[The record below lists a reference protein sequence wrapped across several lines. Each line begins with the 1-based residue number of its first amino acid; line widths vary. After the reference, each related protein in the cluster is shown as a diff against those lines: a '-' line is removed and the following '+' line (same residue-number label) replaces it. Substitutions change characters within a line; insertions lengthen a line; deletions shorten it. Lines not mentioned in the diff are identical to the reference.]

1 MAARGQIAT
10 DRLEAEAAR
19 PARNGVGRKHRD
31 KQPQTDGREHPDGH
45 TLRGP
50 SRQVADIQ
58 RARMLAAMVEE
69 VAERGVG
76 NVTVSDVV
84 TRSGVSRR
92 TFYEIFEDRE
102 DCFLAALDSTIGRLA
117 NVVVPAYEQ
126 KGTWQ
131 AKIRAALIVLLEYL
145 DREPRTGRL
154 VIVETLGAGH
164 KALERRRRG
173 IAQILTIV
181 DRGRQEGKTGASA
194 PPLTAEGVVGGV
206 LSVLHGRL
214 TQPDSGNLVELVNPL
229 TSMIVLPY
237 LGAAA
242 ARKEIERPIPKS
254 QPKRPAARRDPLQG
268 LDMRLTYRTV
278 RVLMAVATYPGSSNR
293 TVADGA
299 DIADQGQI
307 SKLLNRLHGL
317 GLIDNAGG
325 TPARGEPNAWT
336 LTARGWEVHATIAAQ
351 TSTS

>member
-1 MAARGQIAT
+1 
-10 DRLEAEAAR
+10 
-19 PARNGVGRKHRD
+19 
-31 KQPQTDGREHPDGH
+31 
-45 TLRGP
+45 
-50 SRQVADIQ
+50 
-58 RARMLAAMVEE
+58 MLAAMVEE
-69 VAERGVG
+69 VAERGVS

-84 TRSGVSRR
+84 ARSGVSRR

-102 DCFLAALDSTIGRLA
+102 DCFLAALDNAIGRLA
-117 NVVVPAYEQ
+117 KTVIPAYEQ

-131 AKIRAALIVLLEYL
+131 TKIRSALTALLEYL
-145 DREPRTGRL
+145 DREPGTGRL

-164 KALERRRRG
+164 NALEHRRRG

-181 DRGRQEGKTGASA
+181 DQGRNESKNGASA

-206 LSVLHGRL
+206 LSVLHARL
-214 TQPDSGNLVELVNPL
+214 TQPDPGNLIELVNPL

-237 LGAAA
+237 QGAAA
-242 ARKEIERPIPKS
+242 ARKEIERPTPKPR
-254 QPKRPAARRDPLQG
+254 PKRTPARRDPLQD

-278 RVLMAVATYPGSSNR
+278 RVLMAVAANPGSSNR
-293 TVADGA
+293 TIANGA
-299 DIADQGQI
+299 GIADQGQI

-336 LTARGWEVHATIAAQ
+336 LTARGWEVHTAIAAQ
-351 TSTS
+351 TSSA

>member
-1 MAARGQIAT
+1 MATQEQIAA
-10 DRLEAEAAR
+10 DRLEVEGSR
-19 PARNGVGRKHRD
+19 PARNGMGREHRD
-31 KQPQTDGREHPDGH
+31 VRRQADGRE
-45 TLRGP
+45 
-50 SRQVADIQ
+50 QVADIQ

-84 TRSGVSRR
+84 ARSGVSRR
-92 TFYEIFEDRE
+92 TFYEIFKDRE
-102 DCFLAALDSTIGRLA
+102 DCFLAAHNNALEKLA
-117 NVVVPAYEQ
+117 NVVVPAYKQ
-126 KGTWQ
+126 KGAWQ
-131 AKIRAALIVLLEYL
+131 TKIRSALTALLEQL
-145 DREPRTGRL
+145 DREPAAGQL

-164 KALERRRRG
+164 NALEHRRRG

-181 DRGRQEGKTGASA
+181 EEGRNESKTGADA

-206 LSVLHGRL
+206 LSVLHARL
-214 TQPDSGNLVELVNPL
+214 TEPDPGNLVELVNPL

-242 ARKEIERPIPKS
+242 ARKEIGRPT
-254 QPKRPAARRDPLQG
+254 PKRQAKRAIPRRDPLQD

-278 RVLMAVATYPGSSNR
+278 RVLMAVAVHPGSSNR
-293 TVADGA
+293 TVANGA
-299 DIADQGQI
+299 GIADQGQI

-317 GLIDNAGG
+317 GLINNAGG

-336 LTARGWEVHATIAAQ
+336 LTTKGWEVHTAITAQ
-351 TSTS
+351 TSST

>member
-1 MAARGQIAT
+1 MVTQGQIAT
-10 DRLEAEAAR
+10 DRLEGEGSR
-19 PARNGVGRKHRD
+19 PARNGVRCEHRD
-31 KQPQTDGREHPDGH
+31 GLRQTDGREHLDG
-45 TLRGP
+45 RE
-50 SRQVADIQ
+50 QVADIQ

-84 TRSGVSRR
+84 ARSGVSRR
-92 TFYEIFEDRE
+92 TFYEIFDDRE
-102 DCFLAALDSTIGRLA
+102 DCFLAAFDNAIGRLA
-117 NVVVPAYEQ
+117 NVVIPAYEQ
-126 KGTWQ
+126 KGGWQ
-131 AKIRAALIVLLEYL
+131 AKIRSALTALLEYF
-145 DREPRTGRL
+145 DHEPGTGRL

-164 KALERRRRG
+164 RALERRGRG
-173 IAQILTIV
+173 IAQIITIV
-181 DRGRQEGKTGASA
+181 DQGRKESKTGASA
-194 PPLTAEGVVGGV
+194 PPLTAEGVVGGA

-214 TQPDSGNLVELVNPL
+214 TEPDPGNLVELVNPL

-242 ARKEIERPIPKS
+242 ARKEIERPTPKP
-254 QPKRPAARRDPLQG
+254 QAKRLTVRRDPLQD

-278 RVLMAVATYPGSSNR
+278 RVLMAVAAHPGSSNR
-293 TVADGA
+293 AVANGA
-299 DIADQGQI
+299 GIADQGQI

-336 LTARGWEVHATIAAQ
+336 LTERGWEVHAAISAQ
-351 TSTS
+351 TSTG

>member
-1 MAARGQIAT
+1 MATRGQIAT
-10 DRLEAEAAR
+10 DRLEVEVSS
-19 PARNGVGRKHRD
+19 PTRNRVGPQHR
-31 KQPQTDGREHPDGH
+31 QADGRE
-45 TLRGP
+45 
-50 SRQVADIQ
+50 QVADIQ
-58 RARMLAAMVEE
+58 RARMLAAMIEE
-69 VAERGVG
+69 VAEHCVG
-76 NVTVSDVV
+76 SITVSDVV

-102 DCFLAALDSTIGRLA
+102 DCFLAALDTTIEKLA

-131 AKIRAALIVLLEYL
+131 AKIRAALTALLEYL
-145 DREPRTGRL
+145 DHEPRAGRL

-164 KALERRRRG
+164 KALERRRRS

-181 DRGRQEGKTGASA
+181 DQGRQEGKTGASA
-194 PPLTAEGVVGGV
+194 PPLAAEGIVGGV

-214 TQPDSGNLVELVNPL
+214 TQPEPGSLVELVNPL

-242 ARKEIERPIPKS
+242 ARKEIERPTPKP
-254 QPKRPAARRDPLQG
+254 QPKRQADRRDPLQG

-278 RVLMAVATYPGSSNR
+278 RVLMAMAARPGSSNR
-293 TVADGA
+293 AVADGA

-325 TPARGEPNAWT
+325 APAQGEPNAWT
-336 LTARGWEVHATIAAQ
+336 LTARGWEVHAAIAAQ
-351 TSTS
+351 TPTA